1 MICEKANGLKLSQK
15 PMESQIKDWPAKKV
29 TIFNSIVHL
38 VKTSENIL
46 VFLPAFYLIM
56 WLMKSPKNFEKI
68 ALLKI

>member
-1 MICEKANGLKLSQK
+1 MYIEADMKIS
-15 PMESQIKDWPAKKV
+15 KDWAKKV
-29 TIFNSIVHL
+29 TIFNAIVHF
-38 VKTSENIL
+38 VKTSENIF